1 MVGDWTSKMA
11 MRKNIKDSYS
21 MHFLAGVDIAVHPN
35 KSILNIIQTILTNHQ
50 QGIIKSFY
58 QIWELFVKC
67 QGTHSHLA

>member
-1 MVGDWTSKMA
+1 MA

-58 QIWELFVKC
+58 QI
-67 QGTHSHLA
+67 